1 MTAFF
6 REGLPTKG
14 PSFYIFVQGGTDSWD
29 SDIKFQKD
37 PALSP
42 VLRGINI
49 TFLRKKDLL
58 VHLWA
63 QVVQGLYCL
72 HLGNPKMKINIKR
85 Y

>member
-49 TFLRKKDLL
+49 TFFEKERPTGSPMGPGGPRTVLSSP
-58 VHLWA
+58 
-63 QVVQGLYCL
+63 G
-72 HLGNPKMKINIKR
+72 
-85 Y
+85 